1 MLLIE
6 KKDLDSKET
15 HHLHQDANEL
25 SPTLVNGVPS
35 EQVPVLPVKRKLST
49 LTDSDRAASF

>member
-15 HHLHQDANEL
+15 HHLHQDEL

-35 EQVPVLPVKRKLST
+35 EQVPVLPVKRKL
-49 LTDSDRAASF
+49 TDSDRAASF